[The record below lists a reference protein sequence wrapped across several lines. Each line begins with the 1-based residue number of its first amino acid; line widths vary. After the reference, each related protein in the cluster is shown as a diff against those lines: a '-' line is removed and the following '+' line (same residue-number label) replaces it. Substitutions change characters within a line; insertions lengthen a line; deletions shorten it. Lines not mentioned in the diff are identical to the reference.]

1 MNDVKRAVSCFIDG
15 FSCSQAIL
23 STYGPQFGISH
34 EIAFKISKP
43 FGGGIGR
50 MGKICGAVTGALMV
64 IGLKYGNVKIDDNEA
79 KEKTYDLV
87 NEFVKRF
94 EDHNSTIK
102 CKKLI
107 KCDISTPEGL
117 EYAKNKNLFGNICS
131 KLVQNAAE
139 ILEQIL

>member
-1 MNDVKRAVSCFIDG
+1 MALKITLKPQEKMILGGAVITNGNHAGCQLIIENRVPILREKD
-15 FSCSQAIL
+15 IL
-23 STYGPQFGISH
+23 SENYADTPCRRLYFIIQ
-34 EIAFKISKP
+34 
-43 FGGGIGR
+43 
-50 MGKICGAVTGALMV
+50 LM
-64 IGLKYGNVKIDDNEA
+64 YIDEERLAHHQKN
-79 KEKTYDLV
+79 YWNLV
-87 NEFVKRF
+87 NEIVNRF
-94 EDHNSTIK
+94 EDYNSTIK

>member
-1 MNDVKRAVSCFIDG
+1 MNNVERAVSCFNDG

-23 STYGPQFGISH
+23 STYGTQFGISH

-50 MGKICGAVTGALMV
+50 MGKICRAVTGALMV
-64 IGLKYGNVKIDDNEA
+64 IGLKYGNVKSDDDEA
-79 KEKTYDLV
+79 KEKTYNLV

-94 EDHNSTIK
+94 EDHNSTIE

-117 EYAKNKNLFGNICS
+117 QYARNKDLFFTICS